1 MSSQRLVFRNGFVVS
16 MDPDVGEIPNGEVLV
31 EDGVIVDVG
40 RDLGV
45 SDAEEIDATG
55 MIVMPGFVDTHR
67 HTWQTPVRGVLPSCT
82 LDHYFAVMLGQV
94 GGFYRPEDVH
104 IGDYA
109 GALEAL
115 NGGVTT
121 LLDWSHISNTPDHSD
136 AAIQGLKDAGIR
148 AVYAHGMPTGGEWWM
163 LSELNHP
170 EDIRRIRETY
180 FSSDDGLLTLAMAA
194 RQPGNVNDDVAR
206 HDWALARELGI
217 LISVHVGMRLHNL
230 HYTPVKAMHDLGL
243 MGPDVCYIH
252 MTDLTDE
259 ELDWIAETGGK
270 ASIAPYVEML
280 MGHGPPPTGKMVARG
295 VRPSLSVDVVS
306 SVPGE
311 MFTQMRTAL
320 AYDRILE
327 FTDTPDIA
335 FAPKLTH
342 KDVLEFATIDG
353 ARSIGLE
360 DRVGSLTPGKQADI
374 VLLNVNAINTTPMV
388 DPIGTIVVFSDT
400 SNVDS
405 VFVAG
410 DAVKRNGQLVDADL
424 DNDLPEA
431 RRVEESHPRRRR
443 PAPDWAAEPCGR
455 LAEPLEPGPRPSRAD
470 GSGRKEG
477 QRATSSSSAARKVSG
492 ASSRRPMRTRAVR
505 SSSPAETR
513 RAPRRPRTRSAARPA
528 ASASISPSRTRSRSP
543 RRCRGRRPSRPRRDR
558 ARREQG
564 ARVRHRCGAP
574 ARHPQAR
581 RLHGGDP
588 RPRAAAGDDSS
599 HPHLRRPCARP
610 ALSRV
615 DDGHDRQRRCDEPRA
630 DARVELAPIRVNAIH
645 PGSSVTARSGSTWRR
660 SGTRHSSTGR
670 RSDDS

>member
-1 MSSQRLVFRNGFVVS
+1 MLAVHPAARRACRTWVCPSADGIDVPPAKESGMSSQRLVFRNGFVVS
-16 MDPDVGEIPNGEVLV
+16 MDPEIGEIPNGEVLI

-40 RDLGV
+40 PDLGV

-180 FSSDDGLLTLAMAA
+180 FSSDEGLLTLAMAA
-194 RQPGNVNDDVAR
+194 RQPGNVNGDVAK

-230 HYTPVKAMHDLGL
+230 HYTPVKEMHDLGL

-259 ELDWIAETGGK
+259 ELDWIAESGGK

-327 FTDTPDIA
+327 FTETPDIA

-342 KDVLEFATIDG
+342 RDMLEFATIDG
-353 ARSIGLE
+353 ARSIMLE
-360 DRVGSLTPGKQADI
+360 DRVGSLTPGKQADV
-374 VLLNVNAINTTPMV
+374 VLLNFNAINTMPMV

-410 DAVKRNGQLVDADL
+410 QAMKRNGKLVDTDL
-424 DNDLPEA
+424 RKTFQKLDESRNHILGDGGLLPN
-431 RRVEESHPRRRR
+431 
-443 PAPDWAAEPCGR
+443 WAAE
-455 LAEPLEPGPRPSRAD
+455 A
-470 GSGRKEG
+470 
-477 QRATSSSSAARKVSG
+477 SAAV
-492 ASSRRPMRTRAVR
+492 
-505 SSSPAETR
+505 
-513 RAPRRPRTRSAARPA
+513 
-528 ASASISPSRTRSRSP
+528 
-543 RRCRGRRPSRPRRDR
+543 
-558 ARREQG
+558 
-564 ARVRHRCGAP
+564 
-574 ARHPQAR
+574 
-581 RLHGGDP
+581 
-588 RPRAAAGDDSS
+588 
-599 HPHLRRPCARP
+599 
-610 ALSRV
+610 
-615 DDGHDRQRRCDEPRA
+615 
-630 DARVELAPIRVNAIH
+630 
-645 PGSSVTARSGSTWRR
+645 
-660 SGTRHSSTGR
+660 
-670 RSDDS
+670 

>member
-1 MSSQRLVFRNGFVVS
+1 MSSHRLLIRNGFVVS
-16 MDPDVGEIPNGEVLV
+16 MDPGVGYIPNGDVIV
-31 EDGVIVDVG
+31 EDGAIVEVG
-40 RDLGV
+40 RGLEV
-45 SDAEEIDATG
+45 ADAEQIDATG

-82 LDHYFAVMLGQV
+82 LDHYFAVMLGSV
-94 GGFYRPEDVH
+94 GGHYRPEDVH

-115 NGGVTT
+115 NAGVTT

-148 AVYAHGMPTGGEWWM
+148 AVYANGMPTGGEWWM

-194 RQPGNVNDDVAR
+194 RQPGNVNADVAK

-217 LISVHVGMRLHNL
+217 MISVHVGMRLHNL
-230 HYTPVKAMHDLGL
+230 HYTPVKDMHDLGL

-280 MGHGPPPTGKMVARG
+280 MGHGPPPTGKMLARG

-327 FTDTPDIA
+327 FTDTPDDA
-335 FAPKLTH
+335 FAPTITH

-374 VLLNVNAINTTPMV
+374 VLLKVNAINTAPMV
-388 DPIGTIVVFSDT
+388 DPLGTIVVFSDT

-410 DAVKRNGQLVDADL
+410 RAVKRNGELVGHDL
-424 DNDLPEA
+424 DGVYRKLD
-431 RRVEESHPRRRR
+431 ESRN
-443 PAPDWAAEPCGR
+443 AILSKGGLLPDWAAEP
-455 LAEPLEPGPRPSRAD
+455 
-470 GSGRKEG
+470 
-477 QRATSSSSAARKVSG
+477 V
-492 ASSRRPMRTRAVR
+492 
-505 SSSPAETR
+505 
-513 RAPRRPRTRSAARPA
+513 
-528 ASASISPSRTRSRSP
+528 
-543 RRCRGRRPSRPRRDR
+543 
-558 ARREQG
+558 
-564 ARVRHRCGAP
+564 
-574 ARHPQAR
+574 
-581 RLHGGDP
+581 
-588 RPRAAAGDDSS
+588 AAG
-599 HPHLRRPCARP
+599 
-610 ALSRV
+610 
-615 DDGHDRQRRCDEPRA
+615 
-630 DARVELAPIRVNAIH
+630 
-645 PGSSVTARSGSTWRR
+645 
-660 SGTRHSSTGR
+660 
-670 RSDDS
+670 

>member
-1 MSSQRLVFRNGFVVS
+1 MSSQRLLIRNGFVVS
-16 MDPDVGEIPNGEVLV
+16 MDPDVGDVPNGELLV
-31 EDGVIVDVG
+31 EDGKISDVG
-40 RDLGV
+40 SDLGV
-45 SDAEEIDATG
+45 SDAEVIDATG

-180 FSSDDGLLTLAMAA
+180 FSSDDGLITLAMAA
-194 RQPGNVNDDVAR
+194 RQPGNVNADVAR

-230 HYTPVKAMHDLGL
+230 HYTPVKDMHDLGL

-252 MTDLTDE
+252 MTDLTDQ

-280 MGHGPPPTGKMVARG
+280 MGHGPPPIGKMLARG
-295 VRPSLSVDVVS
+295 VRSSLSVDVVS

-327 FTDTPDIA
+327 FTDTPDVA

-342 KDVLEFATIDG
+342 NDVLEFATIDG

-374 VLLNVNAINTTPMV
+374 VLLKTDMINTAPV
-388 DPIGTIVVFSDT
+388 LDPTATIVTFADT
-400 SNVDS
+400 SNVDT

-410 DAVKRNGQLVDADL
+410 NAVKRGGELVDVDL
-424 DNDLPEA
+424 RKTFDQLDASRNAILGAGGLLPE
-431 RRVEESHPRRRR
+431 
-443 PAPDWAAEPCGR
+443 WAAE
-455 LAEPLEPGPRPSRAD
+455 
-470 GSGRKEG
+470 
-477 QRATSSSSAARKVSG
+477 SAA
-492 ASSRRPMRTRAVR
+492 T
-505 SSSPAETR
+505 
-513 RAPRRPRTRSAARPA
+513 
-528 ASASISPSRTRSRSP
+528 
-543 RRCRGRRPSRPRRDR
+543 
-558 ARREQG
+558 
-564 ARVRHRCGAP
+564 
-574 ARHPQAR
+574 
-581 RLHGGDP
+581 
-588 RPRAAAGDDSS
+588 
-599 HPHLRRPCARP
+599 
-610 ALSRV
+610 
-615 DDGHDRQRRCDEPRA
+615 
-630 DARVELAPIRVNAIH
+630 
-645 PGSSVTARSGSTWRR
+645 TA
-660 SGTRHSSTGR
+660 
-670 RSDDS
+670 